1 MQFVACNAG
10 HVTPLFIIEHGKL
23 FDKHRTEE
31 CLQGQHI
38 LFLGDSVMEEL
49 VFDLAILLSGVSRK
63 ESDLDNFIR
72 KSTSMCAGT
81 KGCDNDYE
89 HAEVEL
95 PNSDV
100 MMVYTYIHTY
110 IHTYSFRTCLS
121 IF

>member
-1 MQFVACNAG
+1 M
-10 HVTPLFIIEHGKL
+10 TPLFIIEHGKL

-31 CLQGQHI
+31 CLTGHHI
-38 LFLGDSVMEEL
+38 LFLGDSLMEEL
-49 VFDLAILLSGVSRK
+49 VFDLTILLSGVARK

-95 PNSDV
+95 PNSDIS
-100 MMVYTYIHTY
+100 MVYIQMNDFH
-110 IHTYSFRTCLS
+110 F
-121 IF
+121 